1 MVIFQPKQGRL
12 TYSKQMLH
20 SDELP
25 YFTKGNHQI
34 ILSIDNKSIV
44 PAICYESLQDAH
56 SQQVCT
62 RGVEVYLASVAKSAN
77 GLAKAYKHYPEIA
90 RKYSMAVV
98 MSNSVGFCDD
108 FESVGNSA
116 VWNKKGELVGHLDQ
130 TKEGILIYNTDNEE
144 TIKWTE

>member
-25 YFTKGNHQI
+25 YFTKGNHQV

-56 SQQVCT
+56 SQKVCT

-77 GLAKAYKHYPEIA
+77 GLAKAYKHYPQIA

-116 VWNKKGELVGHLDQ
+116 VWNKKGELVGHLNQ